1 MTKETTGL
9 RKVIR
14 AGGIKRR
21 KQILEAT
28 LRVILRDGVRGVR
41 HRAVALEAQVPLA
54 STTYYFKD
62 LEELLTETFLFWNHG
77 ASIYADR
84 FRDSI
89 DEHLEKFSSA
99 ALQQQ
104 VLREKLS
111 DIFSGLAI
119 LYVTHQ
125 ITHHRDDRLIELA
138 FHHEAVR
145 SDRLRK
151 AVERGLQRQLAS
163 LETFY
168 QLIGSKN
175 PVADSQMTIS
185 VLHRLEHDALM
196 KGAEID
202 RDKIEETIRR
212 HTRVMFLAA
221 GQDQARV
228 SLAD

>member
-9 RKVIR
+9 SKAVR
-14 AGGIKRR
+14 AGGIIRR
-21 KQILEAT
+21 KQIFEAT

-62 LEELLTETFLFWNHG
+62 LEELLTETFLFWNYG
-77 ASIYADR
+77 ASIYADH
-84 FRDSI
+84 FGDSI
-89 DEHLEKFSSA
+89 DDYLEKFSST

-104 VLREKLS
+104 VFREKLS

-119 LYVTHQ
+119 LYVTNQ
-125 ITHHRDDRLIELA
+125 ITHHRNDRLIELA

-145 SDRLRK
+145 SDKLRK
-151 AVERGLQRQLAS
+151 AVERGLDRQLES

-175 PVADSQMTIS
+175 PAADSQMTIS
-185 VLHRLEHDALM
+185 VLHRLEHNALM
-196 KGAEID
+196 KGVEID

-221 GQDQARV
+221 DQDQA
-228 SLAD
+228 